1 MLRMQ
6 EIISRSFQ
14 KFIFFGVIN
23 TILSN
28 SLLLLLLSI
37 LPIGIST
44 FLSQIFHAFLGYIS
58 NKYGVFKRK
67 GNTSSYFI
75 LVILSWLIQWILLKI
90 IMYYGV
96 QKEFAILFIIPII
109 AIISFTIQK
118 SIIFK

>member
-58 NKYGVFKRK
+58 NKYGAFKRQ

>member
-14 KFIFFGVIN
+14 RFVFFGVIT

-28 SLLLLLLSI
+28 SLLLLLLAT

-44 FLSQIFHAFLGYIS
+44 FFSQIFHAFLGYIS

-109 AIISFTIQK
+109 AISSFTIQK